1 VRERPYHNDW
11 IQTRSG
17 IAFPLLAPQVE
28 HIDPDDIAHAL
39 SNLCRYGGHSRT
51 FYSVAQHSVLIARW
65 LSDTDFGRETAL
77 HGLLHD
83 AAEAYC
89 VDVPKPL
96 KRLLGGEYHRIE
108 GRIAAVIREAF
119 GLDNDVPR
127 IVESADERIL
137 ADEREALMWTTP
149 GLDWGPMAEPLGV
162 TIDAWSPEEARHQ
175 FTMTLRELAP

>member
-1 VRERPYHNDW
+1 MRERPYHNDW

-17 IAFPLLAPQVE
+17 IAFPLLAPKVE

-39 SNLCRYGGHSRT
+39 SHLCRYGGHTRT
-51 FYSVAQHSVLIARW
+51 FYSVAQHSVLVARW
-65 LSDTDFGRETAL
+65 LSDTGFGRETAL

-89 VDVPKPL
+89 QDVVRPL
-96 KRLLGGEYHRIE
+96 KKLLGLAYLDIE
-108 GRIAAVIREAF
+108 RAISATIREAF

-149 GLDWGPMAEPLGV
+149 GLDWGPMAEPLG
-162 TIDAWSPEEARHQ
+162 IDIVAWSPEEARHQ
-175 FTMTLRELAP
+175 FTMLLRELAP